1 MTGRLFPSNKTS
13 VMKSCLV
20 MVLAAISLIFF
31 SLKSSPAQSTET
43 ATNQITPVPS
53 DARFTVIQSEIG
65 PKWTFKLDRLTG
77 VVYQLITLEDE
88 NNRWER
94 MRIEGLPKIDNPIRP
109 RFILFTS
116 ANGPRW
122 TFLMD
127 TSTGRTW
134 ILVAHE
140 VQTSEGETTTRYAWQ
155 RIEDN

>member
-1 MTGRLFPSNKTS
+1 
-13 VMKSCLV
+13 MKSFLIT
-20 MVLAAISLIFF
+20 VLAIVSLMLFT
-31 SLKSSPAQSTET
+31 LKSSPARSSET

-53 DARFTVIQSEIG
+53 DARFTLIQSEVG
-65 PKWTFKLDRLTG
+65 SKWTFKLDRLTG
-77 VVYQLITLEDE
+77 VVYQLTMPENE

-116 ANGPRW
+116 AIGPRW

-134 ILVAHE
+134 ILVAYDDH
-140 VQTSEGETTTRYAWQ
+140 TSAGETTTHYTWQ